1 MSNLSAVVFSPQNV
15 APKREHLE
23 LIRASINRH
32 DTLSPLRDALLNL
45 PKTWETFENIR
56 PEIATLNRGKTYTS
70 LFSKWIKSGETSELE
85 QMRSGIVTLPLLTV
99 LHIVQY
105 YEYLQASGIRHAELL
120 RKIEGGV
127 QGYCIGLMAA
137 LVVATSENE
146 TDLINNAVAATRI
159 TLGIAAFGEIGCD
172 SSNPC
177 STTMAVRLRKG
188 TEADEITKAF
198 PQVSKYTPTVFV
210 VMKHT
215 KNAI

>member
-1 MSNLSAVVFSPQNV
+1 MSDISAVVFSPQNV
-15 APKREHLE
+15 APKREHLDQ
-23 LIRASINRH
+23 IRASLNQN

-45 PKTWETFENIR
+45 PKTWELLANIR
-56 PEIATLNRGKTYTS
+56 PEIAALKQGKPYTNI
-70 LFSKWIKSGETSELE
+70 FSKWIHSGETTELE
-85 QMRSGIVTLPLLTV
+85 QTRSGIVTLPLLTV

-105 YEYLQASGIRHAELL
+105 YEYLQASGIRHLDLL
-120 RKIEGGV
+120 REIEGGV

-146 TDLINNAVAATRI
+146 TDLINNAVTAVRI

-188 TEADEITKAF
+188 TEADEIIRAF
-198 PQVSKYTPTVFV
+198 PQVSK
-210 VMKHT
+210 
-215 KNAI
+215 